1 MEPRDVYL
9 DKEWDEKLPNGYK
22 HLEVLIQKACSSL
35 LLEKEGITACRLKC
49 AMAAISILQNI
60 QTNGRLA
67 NK

>member
-35 LLEKEGITACRLKC
+35 LLEKEGFTAWKTEMCNGR
-49 AMAAISILQNI
+49 SFILQNI